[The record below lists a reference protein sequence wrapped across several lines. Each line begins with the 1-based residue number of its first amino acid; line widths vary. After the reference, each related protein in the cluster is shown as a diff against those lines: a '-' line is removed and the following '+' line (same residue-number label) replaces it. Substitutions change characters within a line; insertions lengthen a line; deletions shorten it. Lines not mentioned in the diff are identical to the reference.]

1 MCATTTPWFS
11 QTHFYEHLSL
21 SQVALSQYHQP
32 KRQEDRKQS
41 KVSSKTGKTGVM
53 INLRSLD
60 RCSPRSPQLKRMQEL
75 LFLLELDAV
84 ISQQKSLSLQDR
96 QIYLHLILKDYLNGI
111 TRGCE
116 RRLKTQTRAGNSESP
131 RNTQCNCFRN
141 SCKVLQCNR

>member
-1 MCATTTPWFS
+1 MCATTTLWFS

-21 SQVALSQYHQP
+21 SQVALSRYHQP
-32 KRQEDRKQS
+32 KRQENRKQS

-53 INLRSLD
+53 INLRSPD
-60 RCSPRSPQLKRMQEL
+60 RCYPKSNQLKRIQEL

-96 QIYLHLILKDYLNGI
+96 LIYLYLILKDYLNGI
-111 TRGCE
+111 TSGYE

-131 RNTQCNCFRN
+131 RNTQCNYFKN
-141 SCKVLQCNR
+141 SCKVLPCNR